1 MSGSLELVRVD
12 SIATNI
18 RTAADASMNQQEY
31 KPMVPTPDPEKII
44 REQHTLLVS
53 QEYMHI
59 SIKTRKD
66 SWLETN
72 ESVPIMSQTI
82 E

>member
-1 MSGSLELVRVD
+1 MSGSLELVRED

-44 REQHTLLVS
+44 REQH
-53 QEYMHI
+53 M
-59 SIKTRKD
+59 
-66 SWLETN
+66 
-72 ESVPIMSQTI
+72 
-82 E
+82 